1 MRNIARNYFHSGNTE
16 NMSTFNRLCGLHTDS
31 VYTYQHIV
39 WRQLRPY
46 CSFTPIHAHAWKNS
60 NEELQKKRITWKT
73 HKQCELRRR
82 RKKCEEHK
90 NKNALERYTLCMCF
104 LLDVIISIIFFFLT
118 SDSVLS
124 LRMNTEIQQ
133 ANNTFEPNA
142 PKFVSVSV
150 WIGLIRTSKWIFEI
164 KLNDQFCLRR

>member
-1 MRNIARNYFHSGNTE
+1 MRNIARNYFDSGNTE

-31 VYTYQHIV
+31 VYTYQYIV

-46 CSFTPIHAHAWKNS
+46 CSFTPIHRSVWCAHAWKNS

-104 LLDVIISIIFFFLT
+104 LLDFIISIIFFFWQVTVYYHYEWTL
-118 SDSVLS
+118 
-124 LRMNTEIQQ
+124 
-133 ANNTFEPNA
+133 
-142 PKFVSVSV
+142 KFSKPTIHSSRTHLNLCQCPSGLV
-150 WIGLIRTSKWIFEI
+150 WLGPVNGFSK
-164 KLNDQFCLRR
+164 